1 MGDLLMQSELATH
14 STFEFKKTNIFL
26 MIILSIV
33 TIGTYNA
40 YWFLSRKKYFR
51 NLNTK
56 NVIPYKWWI
65 FMLIYLILSLLCSL
79 FGPVF
84 FTEYGIA
91 VLDSIDIILA
101 FYFVGCLN
109 YSAFRAREMIEDY
122 FEEEIFQSW
131 LLAVFNIWYL
141 QYKINRLVD
150 AGGNL

>member
-1 MGDLLMQSELATH
+1 MD
-14 STFEFKKTNIFL
+14 FYVNIFNSFL
-26 MIILSIV
+26 IVFIIWP
-33 TIGTYNA
+33 G
-40 YWFLSRKKYFR
+40 
-51 NLNTK
+51 
-56 NVIPYKWWI
+56 
-65 FMLIYLILSLLCSL
+65 
-79 FGPVF
+79 F

-150 AGGNL
+150 AGEIYDEKGKTVKK